1 MPGPPSAGP
10 THLATPHLSVEA
22 VRRLLR
28 RDAYLNLVRLLRKLH
43 GSDCAEIL
51 THLGPGEQG
60 KLLERL
66 PDLELATTIFT
77 YLDNQTRARL
87 MPDLSTARVAAMV
100 RLLPLDDATDI
111 LGAMPP
117 QRLAAMLAELPE
129 PLAAQIR
136 QLLAYDPQTAGGLMT
151 TDYLALEDTWTV
163 AEVLAQL
170 RRAGRSETV
179 FYLYVVDADHRLVG
193 VVSLRQLVTA
203 EPHTMLRHL
212 MERDVIRVTVD
223 EDQAHIAHLI
233 TQYDL
238 LALPVVDHQQRLVGI
253 VTVDDIIDVIRE
265 EATQDI
271 LRLAG
276 VSPDELL
283 QRGMRGSIRHRL
295 PWLSV
300 SWVGGLLASYV
311 IDANADTINQLVI
324 LTAFVPV
331 IIGMGGNV
339 ATQSLAVAVRGLATG
354 AITPGQFG
362 RAAFREGR
370 IGVTLGLIYGLLLG
384 AGACLWYM
392 SAGLGV
398 VVGVA
403 LLASMGIGA
412 ILGGLLP
419 LLFARLRIDPA
430 VASGPFLT
438 TAIDVVGLV
447 IYLAMAR
454 LLLLP

>member
-1 MPGPPSAGP
+1 
-10 THLATPHLSVEA
+10 
-22 VRRLLR
+22 
-28 RDAYLNLVRLLRKLH
+28 LH

-51 THLGPGEQG
+51 THLGPGEQC

-77 YLDNQTRARL
+77 YLDNQTRAQL

-100 RLLPLDDATDI
+100 RLLPSDDATDI

-117 QRLAAMLAELPE
+117 PRLAAMLAELPE
-129 PLAAQIR
+129 ALAAQIR

-151 TDYLALEDTWTV
+151 TDYLALEETWTV
-163 AEVLAQL
+163 AEVLEQL
-170 RRAGRSETV
+170 RRAGRIETV
-179 FYLYVVDADHRLVG
+179 FYLYVIDADHRLVG

-233 TQYDL
+233 TQYDF

-283 QRGMRGSIRHRL
+283 QQGMRRSIRHRL

-300 SWVGGLLASYV
+300 SWLGGLLASYV
-311 IDANADTINQLVI
+311 IDAHADTINQLVV

-354 AITPGQFG
+354 AITPGHFG
-362 RAAFREGR
+362 RAVWREGR
-370 IGVTLGLIYGLLLG
+370 IGLMLGLIYGLLLG
-384 AGACLWYM
+384 TVACLWYL
-392 SAGLGV
+392 SPRLGV

-403 LLASMGIGA
+403 LLASMGLGA

-419 LLFARLRIDPA
+419 LLFARCRIDPA

-438 TAIDVVGLV
+438 TAIDIVGLV
-447 IYLAMAR
+447 IYLGTAR